1 MKVSE
6 AIDKLT
12 NKRNDALSYMS
23 DIYKK
28 GDAGYLA
35 NEIRVTTYNIA
46 INTLQQ
52 IEEPQAEKVEVPDY
66 IAELIRKYKAK
77 KETLVCSIANLYRES
92 DEYKWYVDNAEIYER
107 AWVNGYTVKPKSYI
121 VKNCC
126 GEVFSGFYGSG
137 YTVLPRF
144 RKEER
149 HYYGFTDKSK
159 AEAVAILVEGSV
171 EEV

>member
-52 IEEPQAEKVEVPDY
+52 IDEPQAQKVEARL
-66 IAELIRKYKAK
+66 AEHWNEDMGDVLWWDFPVEEPPYCGTPLDDHFPNYKTHFSMIDMPTEIEKPKRWVVKNGDKYFEKFSGCG
-77 KETLVCSIANLYRES
+77 LG
-92 DEYKWYVDNAEIYER
+92 R
-107 AWVNGYTVKPKSYI
+107 AWAIYQDQAYP
-121 VKNCC
+121 
-126 GEVFSGFYGSG
+126 
-137 YTVLPRF
+137 
-144 RKEER
+144 
-149 HYYGFTDKSK
+149 FTDKSK
-159 AEAVAILVEGSV
+159 AEAVAVLVEGSV